1 MFYEANERPRHA
13 TTTVVIRSKPIAPET
28 DGFTSLLDTS
38 YIGRIDKTTVHDDL
52 AMPHPWLNSPFP
64 VLAEH
69 RCFRSSCVLRT
80 LMSRLWSYDG
90 GSDAV
95 NRRRG

>member
-28 DGFTSLLDTS
+28 DDFTSLLNTS

-52 AMPHPWLNSPFP
+52 AMRPSVVKF
-64 VLAEH
+64 A
-69 RCFRSSCVLRT
+69 FS
-80 LMSRLWSYDG
+80 G
-90 GSDAV
+90 FG
-95 NRRRG
+95 

>member
-1 MFYEANERPRHA
+1 MCSMFYEANERPRHA

-52 AMPHPWLNSPFP
+52 AMHPSVAKF
-64 VLAEH
+64 A
-69 RCFRSSCVLRT
+69 FS
-80 LMSRLWSYDG
+80 G
-90 GSDAV
+90 FG
-95 NRRRG
+95 